1 MRIIAAA
8 GAERADPPAGP
19 AAGDSTYFLEL
30 AESYRSS
37 GQLHKA
43 VRLLQG
49 ILEGEPACIPGYALL
64 AEVLTDEGRYR
75 DALACWERLLELE
88 PHHERA
94 QGSAMELRNRITR
107 AQAPPEGP
115 ATSEYAVRPPRLS
128 LLPPSPADDAA
139 HTQDATQDVDI
150 GAHHAAGHGHPRDF
164 ERAHDPIERHRPA
177 ADEAEPGAA
186 SPQSV
191 ATPVNDLT
199 LGLADLLMGL
209 LEFRDP
215 YFRGSSSQ
223 TRLLAGAMARRLG
236 LDETAVREVELAA
249 VLRDVGQLPV
259 RALVSQ
265 VGSGLSDDVKRHVE
279 NHVDT
284 AMDLIGGLD
293 LPRAVK
299 DAIRFH
305 HERWDGSGY
314 PDAVRGEQIP
324 MGARIVA
331 VADTFAAMISA
342 RPHRLPK
349 RAGSAL
355 DDMKAW
361 AGTLYDPAVV
371 DALVSVVEAPGRQG
385 PGFGLRQHVILV
397 DPLETRAMIMAVRL
411 CSQGYL
417 AEAAFSGESAL
428 KRLQRSRI
436 SRPAG
441 FIISAGLPHEGALGL
456 LRQLRAQGR
465 TTSVPVIITDADAA
479 ARPVFLRAGADACL
493 ATDGSLEELD
503 ATFEALLRRS
513 VGHEELMPSPGS
525 SVNVWAGLQGNLED
539 FPLSW
544 LLQVL
549 YYDGRTAGVFVVG
562 KEDEGAIYL
571 DRGVPRFAQTRN
583 LRGEAA
589 YRAMKEWP
597 AGSFTVDPDARIDR
611 QIVSTPLVNLLLEQ
625 AVVDDH
631 SAFFDAPLGQPR

>member
-8 GAERADPPAGP
+8 GAERADPEPPGP

-43 VRLLQG
+43 IRLLQG
-49 ILEGEPACIPGYALL
+49 ILEGEPACVPAYALL
-64 AEVLTDEGRYR
+64 AEVLADEGRFR
-75 DALACWERLLELE
+75 DALACWERVLELE
-88 PHHERA
+88 PQDERA
-94 QGSAMELRNRITR
+94 RRAVSELRSRITE
-107 AQAPPEGP
+107 APPPAADP
-115 ATSEYAVRPPRLS
+115 ATAEYAIRPPRLS
-128 LLPPSPADDAA
+128 LLPTSPPAAVEEPHDLHAVHAEHTSDPAGEQLPDDESESTAPGPAPAAA
-139 HTQDATQDVDI
+139 H
-150 GAHHAAGHGHPRDF
+150 
-164 ERAHDPIERHRPA
+164 
-177 ADEAEPGAA
+177 
-186 SPQSV
+186 
-191 ATPVNDLT
+191 VNDLT

-223 TRLLAGAMARRLG
+223 TRLLAGAVARRLG
-236 LDETAVREVELAA
+236 LAEAAIRDIELAA
-249 VLRDVGQLPV
+249 VLRDIGQLPI
-259 RALVSQ
+259 RALISQ

-279 NHVDT
+279 RHVDT
-284 AMDLIGGLD
+284 AMDLVSGLD
-293 LPRAVK
+293 LPQTVK

-314 PDAVRGEQIP
+314 PDALRGEQIP
-324 MGARIVA
+324 MAARIVA
-331 VADTFAAMISA
+331 AADTFAAMIAA
-342 RPHRLPK
+342 RPHRLPQ

-371 DALVSVVEAPGRQG
+371 DALVNVVEGTGWQG
-385 PGFGLRQHVILV
+385 PGFGLRQHVIVV
-397 DPLETRAMIMAVRL
+397 DAQETRAMIVAVRL

-417 AEAAFSGESAL
+417 AEAAFGSESAL
-428 KRLQRSRI
+428 KRLRRSRI
-436 SRPAG
+436 SQPAG
-441 FIISAGLPHEGALGL
+441 FIISAALPHGEALGL
-456 LRQLRAQGR
+456 LRQLRDSGR
-465 TTSVPVIITDADAA
+465 TAAVPVVITDADAA

-493 ATDGSLEELD
+493 APDGSFEELN
-503 ATFEALLRRS
+503 ATVEALLRRFTAHDA
-513 VGHEELMPSPGS
+513 VAPSPGS
-525 SVNVWAGLQGNLED
+525 GESAWAGLQGDLEE
-539 FPLSW
+539 FPLTW

-549 YYDGRTAGVFVVG
+549 NYDGRTAGVFVVG

-583 LRGEAA
+583 LTGEAA
-589 YRAMKEWP
+589 YRAMRQWP
-597 AGSFTVDPDARIDR
+597 AGSFTVDPDAKIDQ